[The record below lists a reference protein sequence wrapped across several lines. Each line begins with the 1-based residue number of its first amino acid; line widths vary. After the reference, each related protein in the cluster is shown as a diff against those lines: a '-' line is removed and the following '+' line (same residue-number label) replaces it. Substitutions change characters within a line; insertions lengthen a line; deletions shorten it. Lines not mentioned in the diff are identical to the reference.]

1 MPLRIGALV
10 WMVLTVMVVFAEEP
24 AKADL
29 KKAVVGKWV
38 SMDRDRAPLEIR
50 ADGTITVPFHLKDG
64 VWVTAEGTYTVDEKG
79 EIRYRA
85 ASGGATLSGWYKF
98 KDGMLTS
105 AMGAKLNVRW
115 KKVEEQKKPADK
127 D

>member
-1 MPLRIGALV
+1 MPLRIGAMV
-10 WMVLTVMVVFAEEP
+10 GMVLTAMVVFAEEP
-24 AKADL
+24 AKVDF

-38 SMDRDRAPLEIR
+38 SMDPDRAPLEIR
-50 ADGTITVPFHLKDG
+50 GDGTITVPFYPKDG
-64 VWVTAEGTYTVDEKG
+64 VWVTAEGTYTIDEKG

-85 ASGGATLSGWYKF
+85 ASGGATLGGWYKF

-115 KKVEEQKKPADK
+115 KKVEEPKKLADK